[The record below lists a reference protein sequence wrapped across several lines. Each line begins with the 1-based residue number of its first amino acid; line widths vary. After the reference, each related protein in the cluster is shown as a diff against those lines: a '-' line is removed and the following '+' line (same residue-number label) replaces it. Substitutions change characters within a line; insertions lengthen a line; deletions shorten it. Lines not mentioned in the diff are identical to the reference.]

1 MEQRIDPKIQPE
13 FAVGTDPAYIPGLTA
28 PRTGAAGTATEKKT
42 DPAVE
47 PEPEATVPDDAAT
60 AADAAPEAEPEGK
73 KESEEPEE
81 PEEPEKP
88 EDSEDSGTTEQE
100 AGAEAATAAEAE
112 TADGPEFEAADRRG
126 SITADRD
133 GIRFRLDEEEAD
145 FRWDEI
151 GAVEIATLRFP
162 RRFTVT
168 VHVSDRRWFTA
179 EVETTAKSSLQE
191 WTAGFDK
198 VLDAYFEES

>member
-28 PRTGAAGTATEKKT
+28 PRPGASDTATEEKT

-47 PEPEATVPDDAAT
+47 PEPGGTVLDDAVPEGAGRPDGF
-60 AADAAPEAEPEGK
+60 DAEAEPE
-73 KESEEPEE
+73 EEA
-81 PEEPEKP
+81 EPEKP
-88 EDSEDSGTTEQE
+88 ET
-100 AGAEAATAAEAE
+100 AEAE
-112 TADGPEFEAADRRG
+112 TADTADGPVFEVSDRRG
-126 SITADRD
+126 SIAADHE
-133 GIRFRLDEEEAD
+133 GVRFRLDEEEAD

-151 GAVEIATLRFP
+151 GAVEITTPRFA

-179 EVETTAKSSLQE
+179 EVEAPARSSLKE
-191 WTAGFDK
+191 WTADLDK
-198 VLDAYFEES
+198 VLDTYFEES